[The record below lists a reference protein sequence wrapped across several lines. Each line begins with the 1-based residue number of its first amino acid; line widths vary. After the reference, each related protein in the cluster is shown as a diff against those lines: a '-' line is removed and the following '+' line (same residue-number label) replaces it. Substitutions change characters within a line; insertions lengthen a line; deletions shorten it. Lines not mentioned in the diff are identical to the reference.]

1 MAKSCSSKTTSYC
14 VGAILLLVVVVIILA
29 LTRKEKPSASPSTP
43 PIAPTSPTSSVE
55 SYESRATREQ
65 AFMDAKVRSDAV
77 FPYNYWYL
85 TAFPRYI
92 QSWKWGKGQLECADP
107 DSFYPYYWPH
117 NGRGLDMLGYTHSK

>member
-1 MAKSCSSKTTSYC
+1 MGKSCSLKTASYC

-29 LTRKEKPSASPSTP
+29 LTRKENVQNQ
-43 PIAPTSPTSSVE
+43 PTVSPTAAPSVE
-55 SYESRATREQ
+55 SYDSRATREQ
-65 AFMDAKVRSDAV
+65 AFMDANVRSDAV

-117 NGRGLDMLGYTHSK
+117 NGRGLNMLGYTHNS

>member
-1 MAKSCSSKTTSYC
+1 MGKSCSSKTASYC

-29 LTRKEKPSASPSTP
+29 LTRKEQQSASPSTP
-43 PIAPTSPTSSVE
+43 PIAPTSSVE